1 MLRVVHVNKA
11 YDIPVPPITQW
22 GGIERALMLLAEHQ
36 SRAMD
41 VTVLCANAGRRTQ
54 TEHLRPNLTVVRSAR
69 LFSAIKLPVCP
80 TMPLLLRELRPDIV
94 HLHHPY
100 PPGEFAAYL
109 ARPRGKLCISW
120 HSDVLRPALAI
131 RIYGPILRR
140 LLARTDRVL
149 VSSPQYLEV
158 SRFLRPVRSKCRV
171 VPYGIDVA
179 PLLDPDPARVDAAR
193 PSPSSRPMVLAVGRC
208 VYYKGLEYLVSA
220 MTEVDATLVIVGEG
234 PLLPDLRA
242 QVERLGLA
250 DKVQFRRNMSQEDLA
265 AHYHACDVFVLPS
278 VAITEAFGLVQL
290 EAMAC
295 GKPVVATDLPT
306 GVVYV
311 NRHLET
317 GLIVP
322 PRDPAALAAA
332 ISQLLGDPALRRRL
346 GEAARARVMREFTVE
361 AYGARVAEVY
371 EEMLAG

>member
-1 MLRVVHVNKA
+1 VLRVVHVNKA
-11 YDIPVPPITQW
+11 YDRPVPPITQW
-22 GGIERALMLLAEHQ
+22 GGIERALMLLAERQ
-36 SRAMD
+36 SRTMD

-54 TEHLRPNLTVVRSAR
+54 TERLGPNLSVVRSAR
-69 LFSAIKLPVCP
+69 LFSAIKLPVCHM
-80 TMPLLLRELRPDIV
+80 MPQQLRGLRPDIV

-109 ARPRGKLCISW
+109 ARPRGKLCITW
-120 HSDVLRPALAI
+120 HSDVLRPAFAI

-140 LLARTDRVL
+140 LLARADRVL
-149 VSSPQYLEV
+149 VASPQYLEL
-158 SRFLRPVRSKCRV
+158 SRFLSAVREKCRV
-171 VPYGIDVA
+171 VPFGIDAA
-179 PLLDPDPARVDAAR
+179 PLMTPDSARVAAAR
-193 PSPSSRPMVLAVGRC
+193 PSPRSRPMVLAVGRC

-220 MTEVDATLVIVGEG
+220 MAAVEATLVIVGEG
-234 PLLPDLRA
+234 PLLPDLQA
-242 QVERLGLA
+242 QVERLGLTA
-250 DKVQFRRNMSQEDLA
+250 KVQFRRDLSQEDLA

-322 PRDPAALAAA
+322 PKDPAALAAA
-332 ISQLLGDPALRRRL
+332 INQLLDDPALRSTL
-346 GEAARARVMREFTVE
+346 GEAARARVMREFTAEVY
-361 AYGARVAEVY
+361 AGRVAEVY
-371 EEMLAG
+371 EEMLAE